1 MHEWLHINSG
11 CSTCNVFSA
20 DRLKSGTR
28 LHLVTMR
35 SQLCLNKHSTLNKSE
50 DSANKNN
57 NTYNIKKH
65 HFPSLIRGSI
75 TDPCVYHWS
84 VFPSLIRVSIT
95 DPCVHHWSV
104 CYILNAL
111 ENKLA
116 LLTLLQSEY
125 HKCFYSIFKLRQ
137 FENTDFRDCTNVF
150 LVWLDAYWS
159 LNQHSNTY
167 FIRHSS
173 AISYIPYFHLRTTL
187 ISFIP
192 TRSRNCVQQN
202 KSSIKIWLNNVLSCT
217 RFIKQIYIT
226 CTLM

>member
-28 LHLVTMR
+28 LHLVTMI
-35 SQLCLNKHSTLNKSE
+35 SQLCLNKHSTLNKSG

-65 HFPSLIRGSI
+65 HFPSLIRG
-75 TDPCVYHWS
+75 
-84 VFPSLIRVSIT
+84 SIT

-125 HKCFYSIFKLRQ
+125 HKCFCSIFKLRQ

-173 AISYIPYFHLRTTL
+173 AISYISYFHLKTTL
-187 ISFIP
+187 ISYMP

-202 KSSIKIWLNNVLSCT
+202 KSSSTSALVS
-217 RFIKQIYIT
+217 
-226 CTLM
+226 